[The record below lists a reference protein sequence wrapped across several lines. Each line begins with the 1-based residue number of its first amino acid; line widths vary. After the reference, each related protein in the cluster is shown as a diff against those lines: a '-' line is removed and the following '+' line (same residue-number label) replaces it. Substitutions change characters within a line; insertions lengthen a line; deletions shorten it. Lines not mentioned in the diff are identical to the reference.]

1 VFNPAKDLIAKMK
14 GEESS
19 ASKFDDSVDETA
31 IPNDSES
38 D

>member
-1 VFNPAKDLIAKMK
+1 VFNPAKELIAKMK

-19 ASKFDDSVDETA
+19 TSKLDDTVDETA

>member
-19 ASKFDDSVDETA
+19 GSKFDNSVDETPL
-31 IPNDSES
+31 PNDSES